1 MKTGVSQ
8 DIVTE
13 IYHVN
18 GSELLGIMALSAP
31 PPTPGMG
38 QREIAMTDTN
48 WTIHGREFANCN
60 CSYGCPCQF
69 NALPT
74 NGNCWAVVGI
84 QIDKGFHGGTQLDG
98 LRIAGIYKYPGPI
111 HLGNGAAL
119 PIVDRRANE
128 AQRKALLRIMS
139 GQDTKPGA
147 THFQV
152 FFSMLSKVHD
162 PVFAD
167 IDFAVDID
175 KRRAHLKVAGYI
187 DQRGEPI
194 LNPVT
199 GAEHR
204 IRIEPVGGFEFKQ
217 AEIGRGWTRATG
229 PIAYELTDSY
239 GQFCELHLCQ
249 DGIIN

>member
-1 MKTGVSQ
+1 MNETK
-8 DIVTE
+8 
-13 IYHVN
+13 
-18 GSELLGIMALSAP
+18 
-31 PPTPGMG
+31 
-38 QREIAMTDTN
+38 

-74 NGNCWAVVGI
+74 YGNCWAVVGI
-84 QIDKGFHGGTQLDG
+84 QIDTGFHGSTQLDG
-98 LRIAGIYKYPGPI
+98 LRIAGIYKYPGAI
-111 HLGNGAAL
+111 HMGNGAAV

-139 GQDTKPGA
+139 GQDTRPGA

-152 FFSMLSKVHD
+152 FFSMLSKVYD

-175 KRRAHLKVAGYI
+175 KPRAHLKVAGYI

-199 GAEHR
+199 GNEHR
-204 IRIEPVGGFEFKQ
+204 IRIEPVGGFEFKK

-229 PIAYELTDSY
+229 PLTYDLSDSY

>member
-1 MKTGVSQ
+1 
-8 DIVTE
+8 
-13 IYHVN
+13 
-18 GSELLGIMALSAP
+18 
-31 PPTPGMG
+31 
-38 QREIAMTDTN
+38 MTTTK

-74 NGNCWAVVGI
+74 YGNCWAVVGI
-84 QIDKGFHGGTQLDG
+84 QIDTGFHGSTQLDG
-98 LRIAGIYKYPGPI
+98 LRIAAIYKYPGPI
-111 HLGNGAAL
+111 HMGNGAAL

-128 AQRKALLRIMS
+128 AQRKGLLRIMS
-139 GQDTKPGA
+139 GQDTRPGA

-152 FFSMLSKVHD
+152 FFSMLSKVYD

-194 LNPVT
+194 VNPVT
-199 GAEHR
+199 GNEHR
-204 IRIEPVGGFEFKQ
+204 IRIEPVGGFEFKK
-217 AEIGRGWTRATG
+217 AEIGRGWTKATG
-229 PIAYELTDSY
+229 PIAYDLTDSY

>member
-1 MKTGVSQ
+1 
-8 DIVTE
+8 
-13 IYHVN
+13 
-18 GSELLGIMALSAP
+18 
-31 PPTPGMG
+31 MG
-38 QREIAMTDTN
+38 PREIAMTATN

-98 LRIAGIYKYPGPI
+98 LRIAGIYRYPGPI

-128 AQRKALLRIMS
+128 AQRSALLRIMS
-139 GQDTKPGA
+139 GQDTRPGA

-152 FFSMLSKVHD
+152 FFSMLSKVYE

-204 IRIEPVGGFEFKQ
+204 IRIQPVGGFEFKE

>member
-1 MKTGVSQ
+1 M
-8 DIVTE
+8 
-13 IYHVN
+13 
-18 GSELLGIMALSAP
+18 SE
-31 PPTPGMG
+31 TK
-38 QREIAMTDTN
+38 

-74 NGNCWAVVGI
+74 YGNCWAVVGI
-84 QIDKGFHGGTQLDG
+84 QIDTGFHGSTPLDG
-98 LRIAGIYKYPGPI
+98 LRIAGIYQYPGAI
-111 HLGNGAAL
+111 HMGNGAAV

-139 GQDTKPGA
+139 GQDTRPGA

-152 FFSMLSKVHD
+152 FFSMLSKVYD

-199 GAEHR
+199 GNEHR
-204 IRIEPVGGFEFKQ
+204 IRIEPVGGFEFKK

-229 PIAYELTDSY
+229 PLTYDLSDSY